1 MAPPVNGVKQLV
13 QVVQL
18 VATGL
23 DRTVST
29 THLRQ
34 LFEPLKISVKR
45 ETDERAVIAVLDASQ
60 AQAIHHYV
68 STKDNFL
75 RLGTGIC
82 IASLRHHLSDTHAHA
97 TRDDVQGL

>member
-18 VATGL
+18 VASGL
-23 DRTVST
+23 DSTVST
-29 THLRQ
+29 DNLRR
-34 LFEPLKISVKR
+34 LFQPLKISVK
-45 ETDERAVIAVLDASQ
+45 EAM
-60 AQAIHHYV
+60 HHYH

-75 RLGTGIC
+75 RVGTGIC

-97 TRDDVQGL
+97 TRDDGQGL